1 MDKRHKP
8 MPLWHSLMYS
18 TGILLVVCGI
28 PATVVL
34 SFWFTSQR
42 SANLSA
48 SEALRFGAC
57 MIASEALLAGILLL
71 VAERITKRRI
81 RQ

>member
-1 MDKRHKP
+1 MNEPRTP
-8 MPLWHSLMYS
+8 IPLWHSLMYS

-34 SFWFTSQR
+34 SFWFTSER
-42 SANLSA
+42 SANFSS
-48 SEALRFGAC
+48 SEALRFGVC
-57 MIASEALLAGILLL
+57 MVVCEALLAGMLLFF
-71 VAERITKRRI
+71 AERLTKRRN

>member
-1 MDKRHKP
+1 MDKPHKP
-8 MPLWHSLMYS
+8 IPLWHSLMYS

-57 MIASEALLAGILLL
+57 MVAAEALLAGILLF
-71 VAERITKRRI
+71 VANLITKRRA
-81 RQ
+81 RE

>member
-1 MDKRHKP
+1 
-8 MPLWHSLMYS
+8 MYS

-42 SANLSA
+42 SANLSS
-48 SEALRFGAC
+48 SEALRFGVG
-57 MIASEALLAGILLL
+57 MVASEALLAGILLL
-71 VAERITKRRI
+71 VAERITKQRNRK
-81 RQ
+81 

>member
-1 MDKRHKP
+1 MQASRKP
-8 MPLWHSLMYS
+8 TPLWHSLMYS

-34 SFWFTSQR
+34 SFWFTSER
-42 SANLSA
+42 SAHLSA
-48 SEALRFGAC
+48 SEALRFGGC
-57 MIASEALLAGILLL
+57 MVVAEALLAGVLLL
-71 VAERITKRRI
+71 VSELITKRQN